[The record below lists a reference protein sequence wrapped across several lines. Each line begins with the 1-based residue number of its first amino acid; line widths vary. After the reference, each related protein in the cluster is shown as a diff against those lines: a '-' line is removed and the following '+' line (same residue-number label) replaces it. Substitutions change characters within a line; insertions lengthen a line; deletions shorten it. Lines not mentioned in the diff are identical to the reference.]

1 MMAPG
6 GTPRP
11 IINKLA
17 GEIGR
22 LLKAP
27 AVLERFATA
36 GLEPLSDTPDEFA
49 ALLQREIPE
58 WHKIAKAANIRIEQ

>member
-1 MMAPG
+1 M
-6 GTPRP
+6 
-11 IINKLA
+11 
-17 GEIGR
+17 
-22 LLKAP
+22 
-27 AVLERFATA
+27 LERFATA